1 MSSAIYNSNADIPKE
16 MLLGNLLFMNI
27 KDMKLSEKELYDE
40 FAAAGLPSSY
50 INKIKPSDVF
60 RRATSSIKGK
70 SCISAKSGVRSVI
83 NIDEVC
89 NDDDKIIRIAS
100 LHEIDEK
107 NEDIEFE
114 KMLSFKFD
122 RHTKGIQYTISSQNL
137 SNDATQIAQEVGAR
151 FNEWCIYHN
160 KDTIRNLI
168 NRIVRSMRPIN
179 LMPTGICKFI
189 PLNSSDTLYKL
200 NKLISSMSSYCIR
213 SGDENLVEIIPIID
227 TKDQRDLI
235 TKNYSLEITEEMND
249 LASALS
255 KVISKGSL
263 TSKQASTYIN
273 KFAELKQK
281 ADEYDDMLGIYS
293 ENIQKQIKI
302 SLDLINDNAD
312 E

>member
-1 MSSAIYNSNADIPKE
+1 MGTAIYNSNADIPKE

-27 KDMKLSEKELYDE
+27 KDMKLSEKELNDE
-40 FAAAGLPSSY
+40 FVAAGLSSSY

-70 SCISAKSGVRSVI
+70 SCILTKSGIKSVI

-89 NDDDKIIRIAS
+89 SDNDKIIRIAS
-100 LHEIDEK
+100 LHGIDEK

-114 KMLSFKFD
+114 KMLSFRFD
-122 RHTKGIQYTISSQNL
+122 RYTKKMKFTISSQHL
-137 SNDATQIAQEVGAR
+137 SNDALQIAQEVEAR

-168 NRIVRSMRPIN
+168 NRIVTSMHPVN

-189 PLNSSDTLYKL
+189 PLNSSDTLHKL
-200 NKLISSMSSYCIR
+200 HKLISNMSVYCINQ
-213 SGDENLVEIIPIID
+213 GDENLVEIIPIID

-263 TSKQASTYIN
+263 TSKQASAYIN

-281 ADEYDDMLGIYS
+281 ANEYDDMLGIYS
-293 ENIQKQIKI
+293 ENIQKQIKV